1 MPALGQLRNDSFMSP
16 FDIIKDRDRVRKTV
30 FYGRVSTEHEAQL
43 SALENQIQWYDDQA
57 KRHPNWDV
65 LDKYIDEGITG
76 TQAKKRPSF
85 LQMLEDAKA
94 QNEKLL
100 NESKAKADRDN
111 VLDFAEYLKQ
121 GEGTL
126 AEFNPEMALKQE
138 NACGIVKEYE
148 PYDCM
153 WPVRDAE
160 LVPEG
165 KEIYYSQRT
174 KDDKIHYIRRK
185 FVEDEQGHIF
195 SEYYVR
201 IPGTSSEK
209 VYSDFGLSQTEWE
222 KQLPHLL
229 KEAGLENEQPT
240 AVVQSKERFVKYQEF
255 IEENF
260 KNAREEVS
268 GEEKDK
274 TYSSDEAKEFVEKHN
289 ENEEVKKAYE
299 DSQFT
304 IIKVDS
310 EKLMYDED
318 DVLCL
323 QTEDGLL
330 RGVMVDSMDEKY
342 AEIFIKGDNTYAI
355 VQPDGKKKELYGADI
370 IERNS
375 ESVVDAVAK
384 AAGRKGR

>member
-1 MPALGQLRNDSFMSP
+1 M
-16 FDIIKDRDRVRKTV
+16 
-30 FYGRVSTEHEAQL
+30 
-43 SALENQIQWYDDQA
+43 
-57 KRHPNWDV
+57 
-65 LDKYIDEGITG
+65 
-76 TQAKKRPSF
+76 
-85 LQMLEDAKA
+85 
-94 QNEKLL
+94 
-100 NESKAKADRDN
+100 
-111 VLDFAEYLKQ
+111 
-121 GEGTL
+121 
-126 AEFNPEMALKQE
+126 
-138 NACGIVKEYE
+138 
-148 PYDCM
+148 
-153 WPVRDAE
+153 
-160 LVPEG
+160 
-165 KEIYYSQRT
+165 
-174 KDDKIHYIRRK
+174 
-185 FVEDEQGHIF
+185 
-195 SEYYVR
+195 
-201 IPGTSSEK
+201 
-209 VYSDFGLSQTEWE
+209 
-222 KQLPHLL
+222 
-229 KEAGLENEQPT
+229 
-240 AVVQSKERFVKYQEF
+240 VQSKDRFVKYQEF

-260 KNAREEVS
+260 KNARDEVS

>member
-1 MPALGQLRNDSFMSP
+1 M
-16 FDIIKDRDRVRKTV
+16 
-30 FYGRVSTEHEAQL
+30 
-43 SALENQIQWYDDQA
+43 
-57 KRHPNWDV
+57 
-65 LDKYIDEGITG
+65 
-76 TQAKKRPSF
+76 
-85 LQMLEDAKA
+85 
-94 QNEKLL
+94 
-100 NESKAKADRDN
+100 
-111 VLDFAEYLKQ
+111 
-121 GEGTL
+121 
-126 AEFNPEMALKQE
+126 
-138 NACGIVKEYE
+138 
-148 PYDCM
+148 
-153 WPVRDAE
+153 
-160 LVPEG
+160 
-165 KEIYYSQRT
+165 
-174 KDDKIHYIRRK
+174 
-185 FVEDEQGHIF
+185 
-195 SEYYVR
+195 
-201 IPGTSSEK
+201 
-209 VYSDFGLSQTEWE
+209 YSDFGLSQTEWE